1 MVIVDLFHGDGVPE
15 YLITR
20 DFFHDL
26 KRCLGPDG
34 IAVFNT
40 FADLDHPRVYAHFL
54 TTLRAEFPFI
64 VLYRPDYGPAAR
76 HLNSFVVAGA
86 KPLPTPA
93 GVEMQH
99 VPSRHS
105 DTLQAMLRAP
115 RPLDQQLL
123 ESGRVITDSRNTV
136 TDDLAESQLVHR
148 RSVLQSLPAAFLLN

>member
-1 MVIVDLFHGDGVPE
+1 MI
-15 YLITR
+15 
-20 DFFHDL
+20 
-26 KRCLGPDG
+26 
-34 IAVFNT
+34 
-40 FADLDHPRVYAHFL
+40 
-54 TTLRAEFPFI
+54 
-64 VLYRPDYGPAAR
+64 YRPDYGPAAR
-76 HLNSFVVAGA
+76 YLNSFVVASA
-86 KPLPTPA
+86 KPLPTPT
-93 GVEMQH
+93 GVEMQQ